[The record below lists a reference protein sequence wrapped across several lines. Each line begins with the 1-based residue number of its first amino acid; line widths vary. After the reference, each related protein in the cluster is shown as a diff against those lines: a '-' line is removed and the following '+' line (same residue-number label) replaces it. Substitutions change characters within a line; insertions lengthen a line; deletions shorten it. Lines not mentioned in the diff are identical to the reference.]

1 MHHHAQVILKRISQ
15 TCIAR
20 YSFTTG
26 WIILPG
32 LNRRTKE
39 GSACAGHISAQTTCS
54 LDVSHVQNNT
64 QIESNID
71 VTPE

>member
-1 MHHHAQVILKRISQ
+1 MHHHAQVIRKRISQ

-26 WIILPG
+26 SIILPG

-39 GSACAGHISAQTTCS
+39 GSACAGHIFAQTTCS